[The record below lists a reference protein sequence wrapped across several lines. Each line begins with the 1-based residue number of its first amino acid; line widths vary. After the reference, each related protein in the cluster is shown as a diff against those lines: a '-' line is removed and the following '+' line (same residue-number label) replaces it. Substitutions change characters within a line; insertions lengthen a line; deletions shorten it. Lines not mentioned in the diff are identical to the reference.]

1 MNIFLACLLIIA
13 VFIIGFLIDIKN
25 TLAYNLERTV
35 KNESI
40 LMNIINERYGEDEF
54 NKIYLE
60 YSHKIIPIQKEGN

>member
-1 MNIFLACLLIIA
+1 MSLFENMLKQNPYLEKKKKI
-13 VFIIGFLIDIKN
+13 VFEIEAAIK
-25 TLAYNLERTV
+25 EV